1 MYLYQTYEEKL
12 SHPDIGSYISFG
24 IIVLIENNKQK
35 DELFRISDVS
45 VNKALVEK
53 LSILCT
59 KEQLDPVHIYDVI
72 EDNI

>member
-1 MYLYQTYEEKL
+1 MYLYQTYEERLK
-12 SHPDIGSYISFG
+12 HPDIGSYISFG
-24 IIVLIENNKQK
+24 IIVLTENNKQK
-35 DELFRISDVS
+35 KELFRISDVS

-72 EDNI
+72 EDSI